1 MLHDFVYLYQ
11 FQKNTW
17 KSRSELEDI
26 QSKKLRALIK
36 HAYQNVRFYRE
47 AFIERNLHPDDIKT
61 AHDLVKLPIVRKKVL
76 QQRPQDFI
84 ARNYNIKQC
93 RKSRTS
99 GSTGIPLTL
108 YTDQKGES
116 YNKIVNLRSM
126 IENGMKLTDKIME
139 ITHPENFIYKSWFQ
153 WLGIYRKDRLSVY
166 DSLEIDI
173 RKFAEYNPDMLIGY
187 PSILSMMADY
197 IAQNSIT
204 ITPPKKIFTTAEML
218 FDATRQK
225 IMSAFGCDVI
235 DLYGCTEF
243 RRLAWECSKHE
254 GYHADIDFAVIEI
267 IKDNFLEGEDG
278 SILVTGLH
286 NYAMPLIRYQNG
298 DAAQVSQRQTC
309 SCGRGLPLIGKI
321 KGRMDDMIILPSGR
335 VISPRSINVLDYIE
349 GINRYRIIQEDRRLF
364 VVQIEKNERF
374 SKQTLHDIEEQIRK
388 GCFNEYVTI
397 QIKEVEK
404 IPQEKSG
411 KIRTV
416 ISKVKLE

>member
-1 MLHDFVYLYQ
+1 MLQDFVYLYQ

-76 QQRPQDFI
+76 QQLPQDFF
-84 ARNYNIKQC
+84 AKNYNIKQC

-108 YTDQKGES
+108 YTSTTDES
-116 YNKIVNLRSM
+116 YNKTVNFRAM
-126 IENGMKLTDKIME
+126 MENGLKLTHKVMAIS
-139 ITHPENFIYKSWFQ
+139 HPESFTHKAWFQ
-153 WLGIYRKDRLSVY
+153 KIGIYRKENLSVY
-166 DSLEIDI
+166 NSTERNV
-173 RKFAEYNPDMLIGY
+173 RKFVEYSPDLLIGY
-187 PSILSMMADY
+187 PSVLSVMADY
-197 IAQNSIT
+197 ITKNNIR
-204 ITPPKKIFTTAEML
+204 ITPTKKIFTSAEIL
-218 FDATRQK
+218 FDGMRKK
-225 IMSAFGCDVI
+225 IVSIFGCDVI
-235 DLYGCTEF
+235 DLYGCTEL

-267 IKDNFLEGEDG
+267 IKDTFLEGEDG

-298 DAAQVSQRQTC
+298 DVAQVSQQERC

-349 GINRYRIIQEDRRLF
+349 GINRYRIIQEEKGLF

-374 SKQTLHDIEEQIRK
+374 SEQTLHDIEEQIRK